1 MFQPQNKFEKSL
13 VKATQSPAHR
23 PQFYKDFV
31 EATIFV
37 IEYSQLPTKSAKIT
51 LEKGRVLQLQHVEF
65 NGKSYIPIFSSVS
78 QLQAFIKS
86 EVGYLGMK
94 VLDFLEIIKGAELF
108 LNPGADY
115 SKEFTKEEI
124 ENILNGSIWKPSEH
138 FVVKQDTQILIGQ
151 PKNYPT
157 QLVEELIKLFQK
169 DKNVERA
176 YIAHYHNPEENDPP
190 HTLVGIAVKKYSEQ
204 TFAQAGIVVTNVEVP
219 DPPVDFIRVQSS
231 GGLSDYFNKS
241 KPFYKRKKFG
251 FF

>member
-1 MFQPQNKFEKSL
+1 MASHKLRTNNLKLTYFQKGLGLKRLIYSYYITR
-13 VKATQSPAHR
+13 A
-23 PQFYKDFV
+23 
-31 EATIFV
+31 
-37 IEYSQLPTKSAKIT
+37 IEYPLAFNSMD
-51 LEKGRVLQLQHVEF
+51 LQC
-65 NGKSYIPIFSSVS
+65 
-78 QLQAFIKS
+78 
-86 EVGYLGMK
+86 GMK